1 MMHKN
6 KKYHFNNQVYFLY
19 WKIKRII
26 MDKIGKQIL
35 ILSGQYTNRLHN
47 SSEYYLYSN
56 EFLYLCKLKTI
67 RFYNHLTDRI

>member
-1 MMHKN
+1 
-6 KKYHFNNQVYFLY
+6 
-19 WKIKRII
+19 
-26 MDKIGKQIL
+26 MDKTGKQIL
-35 ILSGQYTNRLHN
+35 ILSVQYTMRLHN